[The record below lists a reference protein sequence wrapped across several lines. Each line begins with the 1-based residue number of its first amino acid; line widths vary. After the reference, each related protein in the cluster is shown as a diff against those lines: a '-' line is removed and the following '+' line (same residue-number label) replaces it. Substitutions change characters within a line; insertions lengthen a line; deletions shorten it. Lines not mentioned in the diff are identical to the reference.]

1 MPGLVVKPSKHKL
14 GNKVSNRKKLAIHK
28 SGKVEPHSIKSFMS
42 LVNKKNDYILTYSD
56 SKYYRDLQTT
66 KQQNKRNVKYKQNPK
81 LQRQAQA
88 VRGQA
93 KSLLGVPSRQLQSN
107 QEPKSKSLLGGDTR
121 SGYRKKI
128 G

>member
-1 MPGLVVKPSKHKL
+1 MFVK
-14 GNKVSNRKKLAIHK
+14 GKVSNRKLLAISK
-28 SGKVEPHSIKSFMS
+28 SGKIKPISVQGAALLS
-42 LVNKKNDYILTYSD
+42 HLSKKFKEDYILTSSD
-56 SKYYRDLQTT
+56 SKYYRDLQTR
-66 KQQNKRNVKYKQNPK
+66 KQKNKRDVKYKQNPK

-107 QEPKSKSLLGGDTR
+107 QTSKNKSLLGGDTR